1 MDAEQPPPA
10 EPPWPGLLTEIT
22 TMLDRF
28 HRKGE
33 ISDGQL
39 LIFGMSMVWHST
51 RELTVPD
58 RRAKVYEILNAM
70 EQEEGVSNAA
80 NDAGHVQPGGKEP

>member
-10 EPPWPGLLTEIT
+10 EPPWPELLTEIT
-22 TMLDRF
+22 TTLDRF

-39 LIFGMSMVWHST
+39 LIFGMSMVWHAT

-58 RRAKVYEILNAM
+58 RRAKINDILSGI
-70 EQEEGVSNAA
+70 EHEEGITDAA
-80 NDAGHVQPGGKEP
+80 NDAGPVHPGRKES

>member
-1 MDAEQPPPA
+1 MDAENDVPA
-10 EPPWPGLLTEIT
+10 APPWPSLLTEIT
-22 TMLDRF
+22 QAVERF
-28 HRKGE
+28 HRQGE

-58 RRAKVYEILNAM
+58 RRAKICEILNAM
-70 EQEEGVSNAA
+70 EEEEGVSSAA
-80 NDAGHVQPGGKEP
+80 NDSGHVQPGGKRP